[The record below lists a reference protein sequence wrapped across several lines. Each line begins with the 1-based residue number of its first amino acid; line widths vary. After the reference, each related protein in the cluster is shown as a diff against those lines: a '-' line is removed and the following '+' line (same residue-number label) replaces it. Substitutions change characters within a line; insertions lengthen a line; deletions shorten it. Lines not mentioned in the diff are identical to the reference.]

1 MQLIYIV
8 PQSHCVVIER
18 FGKFSRMQRAG
29 IRFRLPLLEKVRY
42 VDNWGPV
49 ANKEGWIIEM
59 TEQQTDT
66 PSRQC
71 HTKDNVPVTANASVY
86 WRITD
91 PRRAIY
97 EVDVLP
103 AAVSDVALNA
113 LRSNIGALELDTVL
127 SERHE
132 LNQKIAAQLS
142 ETAKKWGILFTRVEI
157 QELKTAED
165 VSAAMLQQMDAER
178 RRRAFV
184 SEAEGKAAAQIK
196 IAEAEKQAVVLRA
209 QGRAKALALIAEA
222 ESNYLQTLKKSGLA
236 EDVAQLL
243 IAQKYID
250 GFETI
255 SKNPADKVFIPNS
268 FTGLFS
274 FPMPSSG
281 AENSPTEQPP
291 AGGKQ

>member
-8 PQSHCVVIER
+8 PQSHCVVLER
-18 FGKFSRMQRAG
+18 FGKFSRTQRAG

-103 AAVSDVALNA
+103 VAVSDIALNA

-184 SEAEGKAAAQIK
+184 SEAEGKAVAQIK

-281 AENSPTEQPP
+281 AENSPTEQPS
-291 AGGKQ
+291 AGE

>member
-8 PQSHCVVIER
+8 PQSHCVVLER
-18 FGKFSRMQRAG
+18 FGKFSRTQRAG
-29 IRFRLPLLEKVRY
+29 IRFRLPLLEKIRY
-42 VDNWGPV
+42 VDNWVDV

-103 AAVSDVALNA
+103 VAVSDVALNA

-157 QELKTAED
+157 QELRTAED

-196 IAEAEKQAVVLRA
+196 IAEAEKQAVILRA

-222 ESNYLQTLKKSGLA
+222 ESNYLEALQKSGLTDGA
-236 EDVAQLL
+236 MQAL

-250 GFETI
+250 GFDTI
-255 SKNPADKVFIPNS
+255 SRNPADKVFVPNS

-281 AENSPTEQPP
+281 AENSPTEQPS
-291 AGGKQ
+291 AGE

>member
-8 PQSHCVVIER
+8 PQSHCVVLER
-18 FGKFSRMQRAG
+18 FGKFSRTQRAG

-42 VDNWGPV
+42 VDNWVDV